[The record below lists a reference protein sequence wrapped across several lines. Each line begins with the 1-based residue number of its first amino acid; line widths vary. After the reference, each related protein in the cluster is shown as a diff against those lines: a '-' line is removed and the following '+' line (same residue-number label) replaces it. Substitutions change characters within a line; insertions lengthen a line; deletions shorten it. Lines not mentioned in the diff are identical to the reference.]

1 MMEVLDLMI
10 VGVIATCIR
19 SFFHFLKVE
28 SMKILEVYNRCE
40 EVITLLFSNRDLKKL
55 IIPLIIEQVLALT
68 IGIFDTMMVS
78 QCGQSAV
85 SGVSIV
91 DGLNVLIINIFSAL
105 ATGGA
110 VVCSQYIGKKDEKM
124 ACHSAKQLLFTI
136 LGLSLVIMV
145 LCMIFNGN
153 LLNLIFGHI
162 ESDVMAYARTYF
174 FFSALSY
181 PFIGLFNGGAALF
194 RSMGNSK
201 VAMTNSFYMNIGN
214 IVLNYFFIFILN
226 MLLNKEHIVHIDTYL
241 KYKFDFSTVKR
252 ILKIGIPNGLE
263 NGMFQMGKILVQRL
277 VSTFGTAAIAAHAVA
292 FSLTS
297 IAVVP
302 GMALGLAILTVVGQC
317 IGANDY
323 QQAKYYTKK
332 LMIIA
337 YISTII
343 SAGILLVGVRYI
355 LRFYALPQ
363 DTANLAVSMVS
374 LHCVFD
380 FFVWPMAFSFP
391 NALRAANDATFTMI
405 VSTFSM
411 WTFRFALSYVF
422 ALYLRMGVIGVW
434 WAMIVDWIFRSIC
447 FMIRYKSN
455 KWMNRTLV

>member
-1 MMEVLDLMI
+1 M
-10 VGVIATCIR
+10 
-19 SFFHFLKVE
+19 
-28 SMKILEVYNRCE
+28 
-40 EVITLLFSNRDLKKL
+40 LFSNRDLKKL
-55 IIPLIIEQVLALT
+55 IIPLVIEQVLALT
-68 IGIFDTMMVS
+68 IGMFDTMMVS

-110 VVCSQYIGKKDEKM
+110 VVCAQYIGKKDKKM
-124 ACHSAKQLLFTI
+124 ASHSAKQLLFTI
-136 LGLSLVIMV
+136 LGLSLVIMG
-145 LCMIFNGN
+145 LCILLNGKI
-153 LLNLIFGHI
+153 LNLIFGHI
-162 ESDVMAYARTYF
+162 GHDVMAYAKTYF

-214 IVLNYFFIFILN
+214 IVLNYIFIFILN
-226 MLLNKEHIVHIDTYL
+226 MSVKGAAIATLLSRMFCSFIILYMLLNKEHTIYIDTYF
-241 KYKFDFSTVKR
+241 KYHFDFATVKK
-252 ILKIGIPNGLE
+252 ILQIGIPNGLE

-337 YISTII
+337 YLSTIVA
-343 SAGILLVGVRYI
+343 AGILLVGVRYI
-355 LRFYALPQ
+355 LKLYALPQ
-363 DTANLAVSMVS
+363 ATANLAVSMVS

-380 FFVWPMAFSFP
+380 FFIWPMAFSFP
-391 NALRAANDATFTMI
+391 NALRADATYTMI

-422 ALYLRMGVIGVW
+422 ALYLHMGVIGVW
-434 WAMIVDWIFRSIC
+434 WAMIVDWIFRAIC

>member
-1 MMEVLDLMI
+1 M
-10 VGVIATCIR
+10 
-19 SFFHFLKVE
+19 
-28 SMKILEVYNRCE
+28 
-40 EVITLLFSNRDLKKL
+40 LFSNRDLKKL

-145 LCMIFNGN
+145 LCMLFNGN
-153 LLNLIFGHI
+153 LLNLIFGH
-162 ESDVMAYARTYF
+162 
-174 FFSALSY
+174 Y

-226 MLLNKEHIVHIDTYL
+226 MSVKGAAIATLLSRMFCSFIILYMLLNKEHIVHIDTYL

-374 LHCVFD
+374 LHCIFD

-422 ALYLRMGVIGVW
+422 ALYLHMGVIGVW

-447 FMIRYKSN
+447 FMIRYRSN

>member
-1 MMEVLDLMI
+1 M
-10 VGVIATCIR
+10 
-19 SFFHFLKVE
+19 
-28 SMKILEVYNRCE
+28 
-40 EVITLLFSNRDLKKL
+40 LFSNRDLKKL
-55 IIPLIIEQVLALT
+55 IIPLVIEQVLALT
-68 IGIFDTMMVS
+68 IGMFDTMMVS

-110 VVCSQYIGKKDEKM
+110 VVCAQYIGKKDEKM
-124 ACHSAKQLLFTI
+124 ASHSAKQLLFTI
-136 LGLSLVIMV
+136 LGLSLVI
-145 LCMIFNGN
+145 
-153 LLNLIFGHI
+153 IFGHI
-162 ESDVMAYARTYF
+162 GYDVMAYAKTFF

-214 IVLNYFFIFILN
+214 IVLNYIFIFILN
-226 MLLNKEHIVHIDTYL
+226 MSVKGAAIATLLSRMFCSFIILYMLLNKEHTIYIDTYF
-241 KYKFDFSTVKR
+241 KYHFDFATVKK
-252 ILKIGIPNGLE
+252 ILQIGIPNGLE

-337 YISTII
+337 YLSTIVA
-343 SAGILLVGVRYI
+343 AGILLVGVRYI
-355 LRFYALPQ
+355 LKLYALPQ
-363 DTANLAVSMVS
+363 ATANLAVSMVS

-380 FFVWPMAFSFP
+380 FFIWPMAFSFP
-391 NALRAANDATFTMI
+391 NALRAANDATYTMI

-422 ALYLRMGVIGVW
+422 ALYLHMGVIGVW
-434 WAMIVDWIFRSIC
+434 WAMIADWIFRAIC

>member
-1 MMEVLDLMI
+1 M
-10 VGVIATCIR
+10 
-19 SFFHFLKVE
+19 
-28 SMKILEVYNRCE
+28 
-40 EVITLLFSNRDLKKL
+40 LFSNRDLKKL

-145 LCMIFNGN
+145 LCMVFNGN

-214 IVLNYFFIFILN
+214 IVLNYLFIFILN
-226 MLLNKEHIVHIDTYL
+226 MSVKGAAIATLLSRMFCSFIILYMLLNKEHIVHIDTYL

-332 LMIIA
+332 LMKIA
-337 YISTII
+337 IGITAVISVLMFFGMPLLIKMYNLGPEAAKMAIEVVRFHNIMVILFWVPSFTLPNTLR
-343 SAGILLVGVRYI
+343 SAGDVIWTMAVAIL
-355 LRFYALPQ
+355 
-363 DTANLAVSMVS
+363 
-374 LHCVFD
+374 
-380 FFVWPMAFSFP
+380 
-391 NALRAANDATFTMI
+391 
-405 VSTFSM
+405 SM
-411 WTFRFALSYVF
+411 WVFRVGASYLF
-422 ALYLRMGVIGVW
+422 TYEFNLGLLGVW
-434 WAMIVDWIFRSIC
+434 AAMVVDWIFRAIC
-447 FMIRYKSN
+447 YTCRYRGH
-455 KWMNRTLV
+455 KWEMAMHRQREQ

>member
-1 MMEVLDLMI
+1 MSVK
-10 VGVIATCIR
+10 GAAIATLLSRMFC
-19 SFFHFLKVE
+19 SFI
-28 SMKILEVYNRCE
+28 ILY
-40 EVITLLFSNRDLKKL
+40 
-55 IIPLIIEQVLALT
+55 
-68 IGIFDTMMVS
+68 
-78 QCGQSAV
+78 
-85 SGVSIV
+85 
-91 DGLNVLIINIFSAL
+91 
-105 ATGGA
+105 
-110 VVCSQYIGKKDEKM
+110 
-124 ACHSAKQLLFTI
+124 
-136 LGLSLVIMV
+136 
-145 LCMIFNGN
+145 
-153 LLNLIFGHI
+153 
-162 ESDVMAYARTYF
+162 
-174 FFSALSY
+174 
-181 PFIGLFNGGAALF
+181 
-194 RSMGNSK
+194 
-201 VAMTNSFYMNIGN
+201 
-214 IVLNYFFIFILN
+214 

-337 YISTII
+337 YLSTIVA
-343 SAGILLVGVRYI
+343 AGILLVGVRYI

>member
-1 MMEVLDLMI
+1 M
-10 VGVIATCIR
+10 
-19 SFFHFLKVE
+19 
-28 SMKILEVYNRCE
+28 
-40 EVITLLFSNRDLKKL
+40 LFSNRDLKKL

-145 LCMIFNGN
+145 LCMLFNGN

-226 MLLNKEHIVHIDTYL
+226 MSVKGAAIATLLSRMFCSFIILYMLLNKEHIVHIDTYL

-263 NGMFQMGKILVQRL
+263 NSIFQFGKLLVGGLIASYGEVGMTANAIGNSITSLPCIPGK
-277 VSTFGTAAIAAHAVA
+277 AI
-292 FSLTS
+292 
-297 IAVVP
+297 
-302 GMALGLAILTVVGQC
+302 GLAMISVVGQC
-317 IGANDY
+317 VGAGKLDE
-323 QQAKYYTKK
+323 AKRYTWK
-332 LMIIA
+332 LLKYA
-337 YISTII
+337 SIST
-343 SAGILLVGVRYI
+343 LVLNVI
-355 LRFYALPQ
+355 
-363 DTANLAVSMVS
+363 VS
-374 LHCVFD
+374 LCVSPIVNLFEAQAATKELAIK
-380 FFVWPMAFSFP
+380 FVIYDSICCSIFWPSAFTLP
-391 NALRAANDATFTMI
+391 NALRAANDVKYTMLTSI
-405 VSTFSM
+405 VSM
-411 WTFRFALSYVF
+411 
-422 ALYLRMGVIGVW
+422 
-434 WAMIVDWIFRSIC
+434 WIFRVGFSFVLAQYFGLGVFGVWVAMSIDWC
-447 FMIRYKSN
+447 FRAILFIGRMASGGWKKYAYIGSVVTK
-455 KWMNRTLV
+455 